1 MDELEE
7 RHAALIER
15 DRWIGLEAEAD
26 AARAHAAYLQ
36 AKLDVA
42 QQRLD
47 RKNARI
53 KQLADRVRELEGAP
67 STGGL
72 RERVARAARRR

>member
-1 MDELEE
+1 MGELEE
-7 RHAALIER
+7 RHAALVGR
-15 DRWIGLEAEAD
+15 DRWVGLEAEAE
-26 AARAHAAYLQ
+26 AARAHAEYLQ

-53 KQLADRVRELEGAP
+53 KQLADRVRELEAEPRGA
-67 STGGL
+67 GL
-72 RERVARAARRR
+72 RDRVVRAARRR